1 MVLLWYNTH
10 IQAKQLILEDRTMY
24 HGFGYEKQHKIKVA
38 ITKEDIASRFRNEYL
53 AKKKLSYNSQP
64 YRIS

>member
-1 MVLLWYNTH
+1 
-10 IQAKQLILEDRTMY
+10 MY